1 MMYTVEIERI
11 STYTNLGIIVPFD
24 DTAQEVLL
32 FYKNVM
38 IMLGESMFIKYL
50 S

>member
-1 MMYTVEIERI
+1 MYTFKIYRT
-11 STYTNLGIIVPFD
+11 STDTNLGIIVTFD

-32 FYKNVM
+32 FSKNEM
-38 IMLGESMFIKYL
+38 IMLEENTFIKYL